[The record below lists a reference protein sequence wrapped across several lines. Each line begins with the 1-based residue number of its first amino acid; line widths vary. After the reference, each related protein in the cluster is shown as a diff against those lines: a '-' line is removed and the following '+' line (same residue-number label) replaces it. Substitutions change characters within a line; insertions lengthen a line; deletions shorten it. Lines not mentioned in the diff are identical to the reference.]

1 MLGLLA
7 IIFTVSISV
16 CAWGQVEVDSLDTD
30 TTHTESKIDFQ
41 QPEDFYG
48 SADTLVV
55 ERREFES
62 KQLELIK
69 TDPDLNYKQPP
80 TVAETLWDR
89 FKMWLAWFFSSL
101 VDAATTTDLGKLAL
115 YVLEAVII
123 VGVIMA
129 LLKVNAF
136 KVFYSGAD
144 QARQGYQVFHENI
157 HEMDFD
163 RLIQDAVGKAEFRVA
178 TRLMFLHA
186 LKLLSDKHL
195 IEFNPGKT
203 NHDYVDELKVA
214 ELKTG
219 LNELSFYF
227 DYAWYGNFNVTEGQF
242 QKITTV
248 FNSWRQRIS

>member
-1 MLGLLA
+1 MRILTV
-7 IIFTVSISV
+7 IFTISISV
-16 CAWGQVEVDSLDTD
+16 CAWAQTEVDSLHADTI
-30 TTHTESKIDFQ
+30 HTESEIDFQ
-41 QPEDFYG
+41 RPEDFYG
-48 SADTLVV
+48 TADTLAI
-55 ERREFES
+55 EKREFEA
-62 KQLELIK
+62 KQLQSLKAE
-69 TDPDLNYKQPP
+69 PDLNYKQPP

-89 FKMWLAWFFSSL
+89 FKLWLAWFFSSL
-101 VDAATTTDLGKLAL
+101 VDAATTTDLGKLTL
-115 YVLEAVII
+115 YVLAAVII
-123 VGVIMA
+123 IAVIMA

-163 RLIQDAVGKAEFRVA
+163 KLIQEAVSKTEFRVA
-178 TRLMFLHA
+178 TRLVFLHA

-227 DYAWYGNFNVTEGQF
+227 DYAWYGNFNVTESQF

-248 FNSWRQRIS
+248 FNSWKERVRE